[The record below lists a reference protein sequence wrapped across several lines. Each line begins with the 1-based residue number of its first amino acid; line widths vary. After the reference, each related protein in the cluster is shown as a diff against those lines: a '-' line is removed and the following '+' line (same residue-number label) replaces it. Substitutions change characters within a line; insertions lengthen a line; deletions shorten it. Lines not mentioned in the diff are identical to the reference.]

1 MQVNVA
7 DFYLS
12 WNYSARGY
20 QDQATPAVQ
29 VQPSTNY
36 HSLNYATPAVKSTA
50 DFSNNLVTPFSSPLL
65 THIENLAQMAYQQL
79 NQQPLPL
86 QPQINSATSSTT
98 VNTHA
103 NALES
108 PSNQQAPMPDTK
120 LFYLTNPQWWQKV
133 DQYLA
138 EKGVW
143 VALNPFDSPDISLSP
158 ANLQLYNAHQGYH
171 AMDNSAGVVVK
182 ESATGAFSLN
192 EVNAGKPAKRGHYY
206 NDALVVIYD
215 PLESAKQQQ
224 YLFNQDDALKTE

>member
-1 MQVNVA
+1 MQANVA

-12 WNYSARGY
+12 RNYSARGY
-20 QDQATPAVQ
+20 QDQATAASAVQ
-29 VQPSTNY
+29 PIPNY
-36 HSLNYATPAVKSTA
+36 HNLNYPTPAVKSTA
-50 DFSNNLVTPFSSPLL
+50 DFTENLVTFFTLPLL

-86 QPQINSATSSTT
+86 QPQTNSATSSTT
-98 VNTHA
+98 VNTHV

-120 LFYLTNPQWWQKV
+120 FYLTNSQWWQKV

-143 VALNPFDSPDISLSP
+143 VALNPFDSPDIPLSP

-171 AMDNSAGVVVK
+171 AMGNSAGVVVK

-215 PLESAKQQQ
+215 PLENAKQQQ
-224 YLFNQDDALKTE
+224 YSSNQDDALKTE